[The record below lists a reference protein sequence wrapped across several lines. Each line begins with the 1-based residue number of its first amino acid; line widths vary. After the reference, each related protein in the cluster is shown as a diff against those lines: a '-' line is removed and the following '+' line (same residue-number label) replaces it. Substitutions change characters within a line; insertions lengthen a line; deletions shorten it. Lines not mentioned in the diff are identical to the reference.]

1 MLWLN
6 SLTSVYLFLYIYV
19 SLSLVAHIMLQSQ
32 NGFGTVGMMDRRN
45 PSIMTLGASGRAH
58 IDINGSPH
66 VVSVMDTGIEASNRF
81 MK

>member
-1 MLWLN
+1 
-6 SLTSVYLFLYIYV
+6 
-19 SLSLVAHIMLQSQ
+19 MLQSQ